1 MQLDGERL
9 VKQVERVQM
18 DASSIAKGLGVDL
31 VAEFFD
37 RKGVQNYMIE
47 IGGEIRVKGESNKQR
62 PWHIGIDKPID
73 DATAANRELQLVLA
87 LREGALA
94 TSGNYR
100 RFYVVDGKKYTH
112 TINTRNGYPD
122 KQNILGASLNAQT

>member
-1 MQLDGERL
+1 MKL
-9 VKQVERVQM
+9 VEGVQM

-47 IGGEIRVKGESNKQR
+47 IGGEIRVKGESNKRR
-62 PWHIGIDKPID
+62 PWHIGVDKPID

-87 LREGALA
+87 LRKGRWRLPEII
-94 TSGNYR
+94 
-100 RFYVVDGKKYTH
+100 VVFTWWMEKIFSHNK
-112 TINTRNGYPD
+112 P
-122 KQNILGASLNAQT
+122 